1 MMKKKVLSAVVTCCL
16 FILGAAATGYAQI
29 PGSEIRATIPF
40 DFSVR
45 GKTLP
50 AGEYEIKRVND
61 SPEQLLISSVS
72 RHEHER
78 AIFIT
83 ESVEPRKIPNRS
95 LIVFHRYGD
104 SYFLSEILVEGDQT
118 GRELAQSRQERQ
130 LRREMASNGSQAE
143 PETVA
148 VAVY

>member
-1 MMKKKVLSAVVTCCL
+1 MKKKVLSAVVTCCL
-16 FILGAAATGYAQI
+16 FILGAAATGYAQM

-61 SPEQLLISSVS
+61 SLEELIISRSSGQ
-72 RHEHER
+72 HER
-78 AIFIT
+78 AIFNT
-83 ESVEPRKIPNRS
+83 ESVQPREIPNRS

-104 SYFLSEILVEGDQT
+104 TYFLSEVLVEGNQT
-118 GRELAQSRQERQ
+118 GRELAQSHQERQ
-130 LRREMASNGSQAE
+130 LRREMASNGGQTE